1 MTFQKTLENKL
12 EKIYN
17 HFYTKRGVQL
27 AKERQQAAV
36 DFYNNMYNEVNASY
50 KNGKE
55 ELGKIVQ

>member
-1 MTFQKTLENKL
+1 
-12 EKIYN
+12 
-17 HFYTKRGVQL
+17 VQL